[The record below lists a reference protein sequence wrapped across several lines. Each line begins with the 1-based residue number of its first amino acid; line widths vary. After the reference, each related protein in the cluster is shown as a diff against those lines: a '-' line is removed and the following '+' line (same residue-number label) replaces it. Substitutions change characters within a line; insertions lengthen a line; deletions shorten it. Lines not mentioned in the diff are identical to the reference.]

1 MKPRSTKPKK
11 QSKRGA
17 VLSRYLLLTAGILLL
32 SGWILY
38 NGFKNAVID
47 APHWNELAHKELSRS
62 STIIQPERGDI
73 LASDGSVLATTMQF
87 YDLRMDFGSEGFKWQ
102 SYVSAI
108 DSLADSLHVH
118 FPIEGGL
125 VAWQD
130 KLRQPLDNKRYKKR
144 PRGWRLLKNVS
155 YADYQLVKTFPFFKG
170 RRVGHHGLIAEPVK
184 RRRNPY
190 GSMAKLSIGVV
201 SENRNT
207 GEVHGMSG
215 LEYALDSL
223 LYGRPGVAKKVSF
236 NRGIGNW
243 ADTAA
248 VRGWDVVSTI
258 DIQMQDILENAL
270 LKRLQETRAEWGTAV
285 LMEVATGEIK
295 AISNLEEY
303 PLGSGSGEYVEAM
316 NRAVRG
322 FEPGSVVKTLSM
334 MIAVDD
340 GYVTDIDSVI
350 DIGHSFRAFNQGSA
364 ITDSHHNSQLTVGG
378 VIEESSN
385 IGMAKIMSRH
395 YRSPQEW
402 HDRIAS
408 LGFLERL
415 HSGIGE
421 EQPARFPVV
430 PLGSG
435 GLVTLSR
442 QFYGYGS
449 EIPPLHT
456 LSLYNA
462 IANGGRYVRPRLVKG
477 LRREG
482 KDSIIPTDYVRP
494 RACSEKTALMMQ
506 QMLSLVVNGSRGT
519 ARSLKNPYV
528 TLAGKTGT
536 CYSVD
541 PETHQYN
548 KAQKRLAFCG
558 FFPVED
564 PKYSCIVLTFHP
576 RQEAFGAAS
585 TSGVVFR
592 ETAIGMYSRGM
603 LGNTSDF
610 RGEVDPETE
619 AEATLP
625 VIYASESDL
634 LAKAVQKATGSTPRR
649 MARGEKTEG
658 GVPNVRGMGL
668 REAVSLLE
676 SERYEVTFS
685 GSGYV
690 RQQLPAPGT
699 KAAPGTKV
707 QLILS
712 E

>member
-1 MKPRSTKPKK
+1 MRQRTVKPKK
-11 QSKRGA
+11 TTKRGA
-17 VLSRYLLLTAGILLL
+17 VLTRILLVCAAILML

-38 NGFKNAVID
+38 NGFKNSVVD
-47 APHWNELAHKELSRS
+47 APHWNSLANKELSRS

-87 YDLRMDFGSEGFKWQ
+87 YDLRMDFGSEGFKWK

-118 FPIEGGL
+118 FPIPGGL

-130 KLRQPLDNKRYKKR
+130 KLRQPLSYKKR
-144 PRGWRLLKNVS
+144 PRGWRLLKNAS
-155 YADYQLVKTFPFFKG
+155 YADYQLIKTFPFFKG
-170 RRVGHHGLIAEPVK
+170 RRAGNHGLIAEPVK

-190 GSMAKLSIGVV
+190 GAMAKLSIGVV
-201 SENRNT
+201 SESQTT

-223 LYGRPGVAKKVSF
+223 LYGKAGVAKKVNF

-248 VRGWDVVSTI
+248 IRGWDVVSTI
-258 DIQMQDILENAL
+258 DVQMQDILENAL

-295 AISNLEEY
+295 AISNLEEF

-350 DIGHSFRAFNQGSA
+350 NIGATFRAFNQGKP
-364 ITDSHHNSQLTVGG
+364 ITDSHYNSQLTVGG
-378 VIEESSN
+378 VIEQSSN
-385 IGMAKIMSRH
+385 IGMAKIMSRF
-395 YRSPQEW
+395 YRSPKGW
-402 HDRIAS
+402 HDRLEA
-408 LGFLERL
+408 LGFLDKL
-415 HSGIGE
+415 QTGIGE
-421 EQPARFPVV
+421 EQRARFPVI

-442 QFYGYGS
+442 QFYGYGC

-456 LSLYNA
+456 LSIYNA
-462 IANGGRYVRPRLVKG
+462 IANGGRYVRPRLIKG

-482 KDSIIPTDYVRP
+482 VDSVIPIDYIRP
-494 RACSEKTALMMQ
+494 RACSEKTAIMMQ
-506 QMLSLVVNGSRGT
+506 QMLSLVVNGEHGT
-519 ARSLKNPYV
+519 ARALKNPYI

-541 PETHQYN
+541 PATGKYDT
-548 KAQKRLAFCG
+548 ARKRLAFCG
-558 FFPVED
+558 YFPAEN
-564 PKYSCIVLTFHP
+564 PKYSCVVLTYHP
-576 RQEAFGAAS
+576 RQEAFGAAL
-585 TSGVVFR
+585 TSGVVLR

-603 LGNTSDF
+603 LGNTSDYHDGIDPD
-610 RGEVDPETE
+610 RGPSS
-619 AEATLP
+619 P
-625 VIYASESDL
+625 VIYASATNKLAES
-634 LAKAVQKATGSTPRR
+634 VKATTGATPRR
-649 MARGEKTEG
+649 MSGGEKPEA

-668 REAVSLLE
+668 REAVACLE
-676 SERYEVTFS
+676 DARYEVTFS
-685 GSGYV
+685 GAGHVKS
-690 RQQLPAPGT
+690 QTPPPGT
-699 KAAPGTKV
+699 KAPSGTKV
-707 QLILS
+707 QLLLS

>member
-1 MKPRSTKPKK
+1 MKKKPIKPKK
-11 QSKRGA
+11 NSKRAA
-17 VLSRYLLLTAGILLL
+17 VLLRYLIVIAGFLLL

-38 NGFKNAVID
+38 NGFKNSVVD
-47 APHWNELAHKELSRS
+47 APHWNSLANKELSRS

-87 YDLRMDFGSEGFKWQ
+87 YDLRMDFGSEGFKWKA
-102 SYVSAI
+102 YVSAI

-118 FPIEGGL
+118 FPMPGGL
-125 VAWQD
+125 RAWQD
-130 KLRQPLDNKRYKKR
+130 KLRQPLSYKKR
-144 PRGWRLLKNVS
+144 PRGWRLLKNAS

-170 RRVGHHGLIAEPVK
+170 RRTGHHGLIAEPVK

-190 GSMAKLSIGVV
+190 GDMAKLSIGVV
-201 SENRNT
+201 SESRET
-207 GEVHGMSG
+207 GQIHGMSG

-223 LYGRPGVAKKVSF
+223 LYGKPGVAKKVNF

-243 ADTAA
+243 TDTAA

-258 DIQMQDILENAL
+258 DVQMQDILENAL
-270 LKRLQETRAEWGTAV
+270 LKRLKETRAEWGTAV

-295 AISNLEEY
+295 AISNFEEY
-303 PLGSGSGEYVEAM
+303 PIGSGSGEYVEAM

-340 GYVTDIDSVI
+340 GYVTDIDSVVN
-350 DIGHSFRAFNQGSA
+350 IGASFKAFNQGQP
-364 ITDSHHNSQLTVGG
+364 ITDSHHNAQLTVGG

-385 IGMAKIMSRH
+385 IGMAKIMSRF
-395 YRSPQEW
+395 YRSPQKW
-402 HDRIAS
+402 HDRIAA
-408 LGFLERL
+408 LGFLDKL
-415 HSGIGE
+415 HTGIGE
-421 EQPARFPVV
+421 EQGARFPVIPV
-430 PLGSG
+430 GSG
-435 GLVTLSR
+435 GMVTLSR
-442 QFYGYGS
+442 QFYGYGC

-456 LSLYNA
+456 LSIYNA
-462 IANGGRYVRPRLVKG
+462 IANDGRYVRPRLVKG

-482 KDSIIPTDYVRP
+482 VDSVIPVDYVRP
-494 RACSEKTALMMQ
+494 RACSEKTAKMMQ

-541 PETHQYN
+541 PATGKYN

-558 FFPVED
+558 FFPVEN
-564 PKYSCIVLTFHP
+564 PKYSCVVLTFHP

-592 ETAIGMYSRGM
+592 ETAIGLYSRGM
-603 LGNTSDF
+603 LGDTRDYNADI
-610 RGEVDPETE
+610 DPDQGPTQPVIFASGGNKL
-619 AEATLP
+619 AEAVSKT
-625 VIYASESDL
+625 
-634 LAKAVQKATGSTPRR
+634 TGATPRR
-649 MARGEKTEG
+649 MALGETPDG
-658 GVPNVRGMGL
+658 VGVPNVKGMGL
-668 REAVSLLE
+668 REAVATLE
-676 SERYEVTFS
+676 NARYEVTFS
-685 GSGYV
+685 GTGHV
-690 RQQLPAPGT
+690 KQQVPPPGT
-699 KAAPGTKV
+699 KAPRGAKV